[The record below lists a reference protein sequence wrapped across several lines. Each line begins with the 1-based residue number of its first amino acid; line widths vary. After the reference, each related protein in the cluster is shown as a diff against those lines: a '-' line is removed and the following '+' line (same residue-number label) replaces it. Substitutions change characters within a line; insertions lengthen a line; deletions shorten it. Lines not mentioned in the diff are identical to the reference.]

1 MTIATLNPNSETQP
15 VDNQIQIEEILANVA
30 VLKAV
35 FLSAKGPKVAQLQQK
50 VSQIEAFIQA
60 LAKDS
65 PNDNDDNVQGAF
77 QIQREQLAAIDRQM
91 QQAKGQTALLEV
103 TVTGLRDILNA
114 DRILIYRFE
123 EDNRSRAITEA
134 TQAGWTSLLNQSLP
148 INLFVTTD
156 GGDRQNLLKNL
167 TEVLELT
174 GRQQQFWQRFQVQA
188 SLCLPLIVKQ
198 QLWGFLVIHHCLA
211 PRQWQEAERS
221 LLQQVGM
228 MLTINL
234 QWAEIVAPP
243 VQQLSSPPQKAESC
257 DRSELLVPFQQVSQ
271 VVQEGAR
278 IAELANE
285 HLMCIQDTVAVTN
298 KQLQYLGEFCQQAS
312 SFVRLV
318 EGLST
323 KIQVLSLN
331 TAIEATKTS
340 EQEQGLLAA
349 AEQVEILARQ
359 ARESTL
365 NIEEWFQELQVAA
378 ADVSSAVEPCD
389 RQISAGL
396 ESIAQIQE
404 QFRVI
409 AQIAACTLKPIDL
422 LQK

>member
-1 MTIATLNPNSETQP
+1 MTIATLDPNSETQP
-15 VDNQIQIEEILANVA
+15 VENEIQIEEILANVA
-30 VLKAV
+30 LIKAV
-35 FLSAKGPKVAQLQQK
+35 FQSAKGPKVAQLQQK

-65 PNDNDDNVQGAF
+65 PSDNDQNVRGAF
-77 QIQREQLAAIDRQM
+77 QLQREQLAAIDRQM
-91 QQAKGQTALLEV
+91 QQTKGQAELLEV
-103 TVTGLRDILNA
+103 TVTALRDVLNA
-114 DRILIYRFE
+114 DRVLIYRFE
-123 EDNRSRAITEA
+123 EDNRSRAIAEA
-134 TQAGWTSLLNQSLP
+134 IQAGWTSLLNQSLP
-148 INLFVTTD
+148 INLFVATGVGD
-156 GGDRQNLLKNL
+156 GQNSQGNL

-174 GRQQQFWQRFQVQA
+174 PRQQQFWQRFQVQA

-198 QLWGFLVIHHCLA
+198 QPWGFLVIHHCLQ

-234 QWAEIVAPP
+234 RWAEIVAPP
-243 VQQLSSPPQKAESC
+243 AQQLESL
-257 DRSELLVPFQQVSQ
+257 DRSQFLVPLQQVSQ
-271 VVQEGAR
+271 TVQECAR

-285 HLMCIQDTVAVTN
+285 HLMSIQDTVAITN

-312 SFVRLV
+312 GFVHLV

-331 TAIEATKTS
+331 TAIEATKAND
-340 EQEQGLLAA
+340 QEQGLLAA

-359 ARESTL
+359 ARDSTL

-378 ADVSSAVEPCD
+378 ADVTSAIEPCD

-396 ESIAQIQE
+396 ESIARIHE
-404 QFRVI
+404 QFKAI
-409 AQIAACTLKPIDL
+409 ADIAACTLKSMSKP
-422 LQK
+422 

>member
-15 VDNQIQIEEILANVA
+15 VENEIQIEEILANVA
-30 VLKAV
+30 VIKAV
-35 FLSAKGPKVAQLQQK
+35 FQSAKGPKVAQLQQK

-65 PNDNDDNVQGAF
+65 PSDNDDNVKGAF
-77 QIQREQLAAIDRQM
+77 QLQREQLAAIDRQM
-91 QQAKGQTALLEV
+91 QQAKGQTALLQV
-103 TVTGLRDILNA
+103 TVTALRDVLNA
-114 DRILIYRFE
+114 DRVLIYRFE
-123 EDNRSRAITEA
+123 EDNRTRAIAEA
-134 TQAGWTSLLNQSLP
+134 IEAGWTSLLNQSLP
-148 INLFVTTD
+148 INVFVTKPDVGD
-156 GGDRQNLLKNL
+156 GQHLLNNL
-167 TEVLELT
+167 TEVLEVT

-198 QLWGFLVIHHCLA
+198 QPWGFLVIHHCLQ

-234 QWAEIVAPP
+234 HSAEIVAPP
-243 VQQLSSPPQKAESC
+243 AQQLSSPPQKAESG
-257 DRSELLVPFQQVSQ
+257 DRSELLVLFQQVSQ
-271 VVQEGAR
+271 AVQAGAR
-278 IAELANE
+278 IAEQERE
-285 HLMCIQDTVAVTN
+285 HLMSIQDTVAITN

-312 SFVRLV
+312 GFVRLV
-318 EGLST
+318 ESLSS
-323 KIQVLSLN
+323 KIQILSLN
-331 TAIEATKTS
+331 TAIEATKAS
-340 EQEQGLLAA
+340 DREQGLLAT

-359 ARESTL
+359 ARDSTL

-378 ADVSSAVEPCD
+378 ADVASAIEPCD

-404 QFRVI
+404 QFRAI
-409 AQIAACTLKPIDL
+409 ADIAACTLKSMSKP
-422 LQK
+422 

>member
-1 MTIATLNPNSETQP
+1 MTIATLDPNSETQP
-15 VDNQIQIEEILANVA
+15 VENEIQIEEILANVA
-30 VLKAV
+30 LIKAV
-35 FLSAKGPKVAQLQQK
+35 FQSAKGPKVAQLQQK

-65 PNDNDDNVQGAF
+65 PSDNDENVRGAF
-77 QIQREQLAAIDRQM
+77 QLQREQLAAIDRQM

-103 TVTGLRDILNA
+103 TVTALRDVLNA
-114 DRILIYRFE
+114 DRVLIYRFE
-123 EDNRSRAITEA
+123 EDNRSRAIAEA
-134 TQAGWTSLLNQSLP
+134 IQAGWTSLLNQSLP
-148 INLFVTTD
+148 INLFVTKKPDVGD
-156 GGDRQNLLKNL
+156 GQNSQGNL

-174 GRQQQFWQRFQVQA
+174 PRQQQFWQRFQVQA

-198 QLWGFLVIHHCLA
+198 QLWGLLVIHHCLQ

-234 QWAEIVAPP
+234 RWAEIVAPP
-243 VQQLSSPPQKAESC
+243 AQQLSSPPQKAESG

-271 VVQEGAR
+271 AVQAGAR
-278 IAELANE
+278 IAELAGE
-285 HLMCIQDTVAVTN
+285 HLMSIQDTVAITN

-312 SFVRLV
+312 GFVRLV

-331 TAIEATKTS
+331 TAIEATKAND
-340 EQEQGLLAA
+340 QERGLLAA

-359 ARESTL
+359 ARDSTL
-365 NIEEWFQELQVAA
+365 NIEEWFHELQVAA
-378 ADVSSAVEPCD
+378 ADVASAIEPCD
-389 RQISAGL
+389 GQISAGL

-404 QFRVI
+404 QFRAI
-409 AQIAACTLKPIDL
+409 ADIAACSLQTISKP
-422 LQK
+422 

>member
-1 MTIATLNPNSETQP
+1 VTIATLDPNFETQP
-15 VDNQIQIEEILANVA
+15 DNQIQIEEILANVA

-35 FLSAKGPKVAQLQQK
+35 FQSAKGPKVAQLQHK

-65 PNDNDDNVQGAF
+65 PSDNDDNVQRAF
-77 QIQREQLAAIDRQM
+77 QFQREQLAAIARQM
-91 QQAKGQTALLEV
+91 QQAKSQTALLEA
-103 TVTGLRDILNA
+103 TVTALQDVLSA

-123 EDNRSRAITEA
+123 EDNRSRAIAEA
-134 TQAGWTSLLNQSLP
+134 IQPGWTSLLNQSLP
-148 INLFVTTD
+148 INLLVTQPD
-156 GGDRQNLLKNL
+156 VSDP

-174 GRQQQFWQRFQVQA
+174 PRQQQFWQRFQVQA

-198 QLWGFLVIHHCLA
+198 QPWGLLVIQHCLT

-234 QWAEIVAPP
+234 HSAEIVAPP
-243 VQQLSSPPQKAESC
+243 AQQLSPPPEKAESC
-257 DRSELLVPFQQVSQ
+257 DRSQLLVPLQQVSQ
-271 VVQEGAR
+271 AVQEGVR
-278 IAELANE
+278 IAEQE
-285 HLMCIQDTVAVTN
+285 HEYLMSIQDTVAFTN

-312 SFVRLV
+312 GFVGLV
-318 EGLST
+318 EGLSS
-323 KIQVLSLN
+323 KIQILSLN
-331 TAIEATKTS
+331 TAIEATKAN
-340 EQEQGLLAA
+340 EQELSLLAA

-365 NIEEWFQELQVAA
+365 NIEEWFQELQVATR
-378 ADVSSAVEPCD
+378 DVTSAIEPCD

-404 QFRVI
+404 QFKAI
-409 AQIAACTLKPIDL
+409 AQIAASTLKSIDL

>member
-1 MTIATLNPNSETQP
+1 
-15 VDNQIQIEEILANVA
+15 
-30 VLKAV
+30 
-35 FLSAKGPKVAQLQQK
+35 LQQK

-65 PNDNDDNVQGAF
+65 PSDNVQEAF
-77 QIQREQLAAIDRQM
+77 QIQREQLAIIDRQM
-91 QQAKGQTALLEV
+91 QQAKSQTALLEV
-103 TVTGLRDILNA
+103 TVTALRDVLNA
-114 DRILIYRFE
+114 DRVLIYRFE
-123 EDNRSRAITEA
+123 EDNRSRAIAEA

-148 INLFVTTD
+148 INLFITTD
-156 GGDRQNLLKNL
+156 VGDGQNLQGNL
-167 TEVLELT
+167 LELT
-174 GRQQQFWQRFQVQA
+174 PRQQQFWQRFQVQA

-211 PRQWQEAERS
+211 PRQWQETERS

-243 VQQLSSPPQKAESC
+243 VQQLSSPPHKAESG
-257 DRSELLVPFQQVSQ
+257 DRSQLLVPLQQVSQ
-271 VVQEGAR
+271 VVQEGTR

-318 EGLST
+318 EGLSS

-331 TAIEATKTS
+331 TAIEATKAS

-404 QFRVI
+404 QFRAI
-409 AQIAACTLKPIDL
+409 AEIAACAVKPMS
-422 LQK
+422 KP

>member
-1 MTIATLNPNSETQP
+1 MTIATLDPNSETQP
-15 VDNQIQIEEILANVA
+15 VENKIQIEEILANVA
-30 VLKAV
+30 LIKAV
-35 FLSAKGPKVAQLQQK
+35 FQSAKGPKVAQLQQK

-65 PNDNDDNVQGAF
+65 PSDNDENVRGAF
-77 QIQREQLAAIDRQM
+77 QLQREQLAAIDRQM
-91 QQAKGQTALLEV
+91 QQTKSQTALLEV
-103 TVTGLRDILNA
+103 TVTALRDVLNA
-114 DRILIYRFE
+114 DRVLIYRFE
-123 EDNRSRAITEA
+123 EDNRSRAIAEA
-134 TQAGWTSLLNQSLP
+134 IQAGWTSLLNQSLP
-148 INLFVTTD
+148 INLFVNKPDVSD
-156 GGDRQNLLKNL
+156 GQNLLNNL

-174 GRQQQFWQRFQVQA
+174 PRQQQFWQRFQVQA

-198 QLWGFLVIHHCLA
+198 QPWGFLVIHHCLQ

-234 QWAEIVAPP
+234 RWAEIVAPP
-243 VQQLSSPPQKAESC
+243 AQQQKAESC

-271 VVQEGAR
+271 TVQAGAR
-278 IAELANE
+278 IAELAGE
-285 HLMCIQDTVAVTN
+285 HLMSIQDTVAITN

-312 SFVRLV
+312 GFVHLV

-331 TAIEATKTS
+331 TAIEATKAS
-340 EQEQGLLAA
+340 DREQGLLAA

-359 ARESTL
+359 ARDSTL

-378 ADVSSAVEPCD
+378 ADVASAIEPCD

-404 QFRVI
+404 QFKAI
-409 AQIAACTLKPIDL
+409 ADIAACSLQTISKP
-422 LQK
+422 

>member
-1 MTIATLNPNSETQP
+1 MTSATLDPNSETQP
-15 VDNQIQIEEILANVA
+15 VENEIQIEEILANVA
-30 VLKAV
+30 LIKAV
-35 FLSAKGPKVAQLQQK
+35 FQSAKGPKVAQLQQK

-65 PNDNDDNVQGAF
+65 PSDNDQNVRGAF
-77 QIQREQLAAIDRQM
+77 QLQREQLAAIDRQM
-91 QQAKGQTALLEV
+91 QQAKGQAELLEV
-103 TVTGLRDILNA
+103 TVTALRDVLNA
-114 DRILIYRFE
+114 DRVLIYRFE
-123 EDNRSRAITEA
+123 EDNRSRAIAEA
-134 TQAGWTSLLNQSLP
+134 IQAGWTSLLNQSLP
-148 INLFVTTD
+148 INLFVNKPDVGD
-156 GGDRQNLLKNL
+156 GQNSQGNL

-174 GRQQQFWQRFQVQA
+174 PRQQQFWQRFQVQA

-198 QLWGFLVIHHCLA
+198 QPWGFLVIHHCLQ
-211 PRQWQEAERS
+211 PRQWQEAERN

-234 QWAEIVAPP
+234 RWAEIVAPP
-243 VQQLSSPPQKAESC
+243 VQQLESL

-271 VVQEGAR
+271 AVQAGAR
-278 IAELANE
+278 IAELAGE
-285 HLMCIQDTVAVTN
+285 HLMSIQDTVAITN
-298 KQLQYLGEFCQQAS
+298 KQLEYLDEFCQQAS
-312 SFVRLV
+312 GVHLV

-331 TAIEATKTS
+331 TAIEATKAS
-340 EQEQGLLAA
+340 DREQGLLAA

-359 ARESTL
+359 ARDSTL

-378 ADVSSAVEPCD
+378 ADVASAIEPCD

-404 QFRVI
+404 QFKAI
-409 AQIAACTLKPIDL
+409 ADIAACTLKSMSKP
-422 LQK
+422 

>member
-1 MTIATLNPNSETQP
+1 MTIATLDPNSETQP
-15 VDNQIQIEEILANVA
+15 VENEIQIEEILANVA
-30 VLKAV
+30 LIKAV
-35 FLSAKGPKVAQLQQK
+35 FQSAKGPKVAQLQQK

-65 PNDNDDNVQGAF
+65 PSDNDENVRGAF
-77 QIQREQLAAIDRQM
+77 QLQREQLAAIDRQM

-103 TVTGLRDILNA
+103 TVTALRDVLNA
-114 DRILIYRFE
+114 DRVLIYRFE
-123 EDNRSRAITEA
+123 EDNRSRVIAEAI
-134 TQAGWTSLLNQSLP
+134 QADWTSLLNQSLP
-148 INLFVTTD
+148 INLFVNKPDVGD
-156 GGDRQNLLKNL
+156 GQNSQGNL

-174 GRQQQFWQRFQVQA
+174 PRQQQFWQRFQVQA

-198 QLWGFLVIHHCLA
+198 QPWGLLVIHHCLQ

-234 QWAEIVAPP
+234 RWAEIVAPP
-243 VQQLSSPPQKAESC
+243 AQQLSSPPQKAESG

-271 VVQEGAR
+271 AVQAGAR
-278 IAELANE
+278 IAELAGE
-285 HLMCIQDTVAVTN
+285 HLMSIQDTVAITN

-312 SFVRLV
+312 GFVRLV

-331 TAIEATKTS
+331 TAIEATKAS
-340 EQEQGLLAA
+340 DQERGLLAA

-359 ARESTL
+359 ARDSTL
-365 NIEEWFQELQVAA
+365 NIEEWFHELQVAA
-378 ADVSSAVEPCD
+378 ADVASAIEPCD
-389 RQISAGL
+389 GQISAGL

-404 QFRVI
+404 QFRAI
-409 AQIAACTLKPIDL
+409 ADIAACSLQTISKP
-422 LQK
+422 

>member
-1 MTIATLNPNSETQP
+1 MTIATLDQTQP

-35 FLSAKGPKVAQLQQK
+35 FQSAKGPKVAQLQQK

-60 LAKDS
+60 LAQDS
-65 PNDNDDNVQGAF
+65 PSDNDDNVRGAF
-77 QIQREQLAAIDRQM
+77 QLQREQLAAIARQM
-91 QQAKGQTALLEV
+91 QQAKGETALLEA
-103 TVTGLRDILNA
+103 TVTALRDILNT
-114 DRILIYRFE
+114 DRVLIFRFE
-123 EDNRSRAITEA
+123 EDNRSRAIAEA
-134 TQAGWTSLLNQSLP
+134 IQTGWTSLLNQSLP
-148 INLFVTTD
+148 INLFVTQPD
-156 GGDRQNLLKNL
+156 VSNP

-174 GRQQQFWQRFQVQA
+174 PRQQQFWQRFQVQA

-198 QLWGFLVIHHCLA
+198 QPWGLLLIQHCLA

-234 QWAEIVAPP
+234 YSAEIVAPP
-243 VQQLSSPPQKAESC
+243 IQQLSLPPQKAESC
-257 DRSELLVPFQQVSQ
+257 DRSQLSVPLQQVSQ
-271 VVQEGAR
+271 AVQEGVR
-278 IAELANE
+278 IAEQE
-285 HLMCIQDTVAVTN
+285 REYLMSIQDTVAFTN

-312 SFVRLV
+312 SFVGLV
-318 EGLST
+318 EGLSS

-331 TAIEATKTS
+331 TAIEATKAN

-359 ARESTL
+359 ARESTV

-378 ADVSSAVEPCD
+378 ADVVSAIEPCD
-389 RQISAGL
+389 PQISAGL
-396 ESIAQIQE
+396 ESIAQIHE
-404 QFRVI
+404 QFRAI
-409 AQIAACTLKPIDL
+409 ADIAACTLKSI
-422 LQK
+422 

>member
-1 MTIATLNPNSETQP
+1 MTIATLDPNSETQP

-65 PNDNDDNVQGAF
+65 PSDNDDNVQRTF

-103 TVTGLRDILNA
+103 TVSALRDVLNA
-114 DRILIYRFE
+114 DRVLIYRFE
-123 EDNRSRAITEA
+123 EDNRSRAMAEA

-156 GGDRQNLLKNL
+156 VGNGQHLLKNL

-174 GRQQQFWQRFQVQA
+174 PRQQQFWQRFQVQA

-198 QLWGFLVIHHCLA
+198 QPWGFLVIHHCLA

-243 VQQLSSPPQKAESC
+243 VQQLSSPPQKAESF

-278 IAELANE
+278 IAELASE

-378 ADVSSAVEPCD
+378 ADVGSAVEPCD
-389 RQISAGL
+389 HQISAGL

-404 QFRVI
+404 QFRAI
-409 AQIAACTLKPIDL
+409 AQIAACTVKPMS
-422 LQK
+422 KP

>member
-1 MTIATLNPNSETQP
+1 MTIATLDPNSETQP
-15 VDNQIQIEEILANVA
+15 VENEIQIEEILANVA
-30 VLKAV
+30 VIKAV
-35 FLSAKGPKVAQLQQK
+35 FQSAKGPKVAQLQQK

-65 PNDNDDNVQGAF
+65 PSDNDENVRGAF
-77 QIQREQLAAIDRQM
+77 QLQREQLAAIDRQM

-103 TVTGLRDILNA
+103 TVTALRDVLNA
-114 DRILIYRFE
+114 DRVLIYRFE
-123 EDNRSRAITEA
+123 EDNRSRAIAETI
-134 TQAGWTSLLNQSLP
+134 QAGWTSLLNQSLP
-148 INLFVTTD
+148 INLFVNKPDVGD
-156 GGDRQNLLKNL
+156 G

-174 GRQQQFWQRFQVQA
+174 PRQQQFWQRFQVQA

-198 QLWGFLVIHHCLA
+198 QPWGFLVIHHCLQ

-234 QWAEIVAPP
+234 RWAEIVAPP
-243 VQQLSSPPQKAESC
+243 AQQQKAESC

-271 VVQEGAR
+271 SVQAGAR
-278 IAELANE
+278 IAELAGE
-285 HLMCIQDTVAVTN
+285 HLMSIQDTVAITN
-298 KQLQYLGEFCQQAS
+298 KQLEYLGEFCQQAS
-312 SFVRLV
+312 GFIRLV
-318 EGLST
+318 EGLSS
-323 KIQVLSLN
+323 KIQILSLN
-331 TAIEATKTS
+331 TAIEATKAS
-340 EQEQGLLAA
+340 DQERGLLAA

-359 ARESTL
+359 ARDSTL

-378 ADVSSAVEPCD
+378 GDVASAIEPCD

-404 QFRVI
+404 QFRAI
-409 AQIAACTLKPIDL
+409 ADIAACSLQTISKP
-422 LQK
+422 

>member
-1 MTIATLNPNSETQP
+1 MTIATLDPNSETQP
-15 VDNQIQIEEILANVA
+15 VENEIQIEEILANVA
-30 VLKAV
+30 LIKAV
-35 FLSAKGPKVAQLQQK
+35 FQSAKGPKVAQLQQK

-65 PNDNDDNVQGAF
+65 PSDNDENVRGAF
-77 QIQREQLAAIDRQM
+77 QLQREQLAAIDRQM
-91 QQAKGQTALLEV
+91 QQAKGQAELLEV
-103 TVTGLRDILNA
+103 TVTALRDVLNA
-114 DRILIYRFE
+114 DRVLIYRFE
-123 EDNRSRAITEA
+123 EDNRSRAIAEA
-134 TQAGWTSLLNQSLP
+134 IQAGWTSLLNQSLP
-148 INLFVTTD
+148 INLFVNKPDVGD
-156 GGDRQNLLKNL
+156 GQHSQGNL

-174 GRQQQFWQRFQVQA
+174 PRQQQFWQRFQVQT

-198 QLWGFLVIHHCLA
+198 QPWGFLVIHHCLQ

-234 QWAEIVAPP
+234 RWAEIVAPP
-243 VQQLSSPPQKAESC
+243 VQQQKAESC

-271 VVQEGAR
+271 AVQEGAR

-285 HLMCIQDTVAVTN
+285 HLMSIQDTVAITN

-312 SFVRLV
+312 GFVGLV

-331 TAIEATKTS
+331 TAIEATKAND
-340 EQEQGLLAA
+340 QERGLLAA

-359 ARESTL
+359 ARDSTL

-378 ADVSSAVEPCD
+378 ADVTSAIEPCD

-396 ESIAQIQE
+396 ESIAQIHE
-404 QFRVI
+404 QFRAI
-409 AQIAACTLKPIDL
+409 GDIAACTLKSIDL

>member
-1 MTIATLNPNSETQP
+1 MTIATLDPNSETQP
-15 VDNQIQIEEILANVA
+15 VENEIQIEEILANVA
-30 VLKAV
+30 LIKAV
-35 FLSAKGPKVAQLQQK
+35 FQSAKGPKVAQLQQK

-65 PNDNDDNVQGAF
+65 PSDNDENVRGAF
-77 QIQREQLAAIDRQM
+77 QLQREQLAAIDRQM
-91 QQAKGQTALLEV
+91 QQTKNQTALLEV
-103 TVTGLRDILNA
+103 TVTALRDVLNA
-114 DRILIYRFE
+114 DRVLIYRFE
-123 EDNRSRAITEA
+123 EDNRSRAIAEV

-148 INLFVTTD
+148 INLFVNKPDVSD
-156 GGDRQNLLKNL
+156 GQNLLNNL

-174 GRQQQFWQRFQVQA
+174 PRQQQFWQRFQVQA

-198 QLWGFLVIHHCLA
+198 QPWGFLVIHRCLE

-228 MLTINL
+228 ILTINL
-234 QWAEIVAPP
+234 RWAEIVAPP
-243 VQQLSSPPQKAESC
+243 AQQVSSPPQKA
-257 DRSELLVPFQQVSQ
+257 DRLELLVPFQQVSQ
-271 VVQEGAR
+271 AVQAGAR
-278 IAELANE
+278 IAELAGE
-285 HLMCIQDTVAVTN
+285 HLMCIQDTVAITN

-312 SFVRLV
+312 GFIDLV

-331 TAIEATKTS
+331 TAIEVTKAS
-340 EQEQGLLAA
+340 QQERGLLAA

-359 ARESTL
+359 ARDSTL

-378 ADVSSAVEPCD
+378 ADVASAIEPCD

-404 QFRVI
+404 QFKAI
-409 AQIAACTLKPIDL
+409 ADIAACSLQTISKP
-422 LQK
+422 

>member
-1 MTIATLNPNSETQP
+1 MTIATLDPNFETQP
-15 VDNQIQIEEILANVA
+15 DNQIQIEDILANVA

-35 FLSAKGPKVAQLQQK
+35 FQSAKGPKVAQLQHK

-65 PNDNDDNVQGAF
+65 PSDNDDNVQRAF
-77 QIQREQLAAIDRQM
+77 EIQREQLAAIERQM
-91 QQAKGQTALLEV
+91 QQAKNQTALLEV
-103 TVTGLRDILNA
+103 TATALRDILNA
-114 DRILIYRFE
+114 DRVLIYRFE
-123 EDNRSRAITEA
+123 EENRSRAIAEA
-134 TQAGWTSLLNQSLP
+134 IQPGWTSLLNQSLP

-156 GGDRQNLLKNL
+156 VSDR
-167 TEVLELT
+167 TEILELT

-198 QLWGFLVIHHCLA
+198 QPWGLLVIHHCLA
-211 PRQWQEAERS
+211 LRKWQEAERS

-234 QWAEIVAPP
+234 HSAEIVTPP
-243 VQQLSSPPQKAESC
+243 AQQLESL
-257 DRSELLVPFQQVSQ
+257 DLSQLLVPLQQVSQ
-271 VVQEGAR
+271 AVEAGAR
-278 IAELANE
+278 IAEQE
-285 HLMCIQDTVAVTN
+285 REYLMSIQDTVAFTN

-312 SFVRLV
+312 GFVGLV
-318 EGLST
+318 EGLSS
-323 KIQVLSLN
+323 KIQILSLN
-331 TAIEATKTS
+331 TAIEATKA
-340 EQEQGLLAA
+340 EQELSLLAA

-365 NIEEWFQELQVAA
+365 NIEEWFQELQVATGDVA
-378 ADVSSAVEPCD
+378 AAIEPCD

-404 QFRVI
+404 QFRAI
-409 AQIAACTLKPIDL
+409 AQIAACTLKSMSKP
-422 LQK
+422 

>member
-1 MTIATLNPNSETQP
+1 MTIATLDPNSETQP
-15 VDNQIQIEEILANVA
+15 VENEIQIEEILANVA
-30 VLKAV
+30 LIKAV
-35 FLSAKGPKVAQLQQK
+35 FQSAKGPKVAQLQQK

-60 LAKDS
+60 LAQDS
-65 PNDNDDNVQGAF
+65 PSDNDENVQRAF
-77 QIQREQLAAIDRQM
+77 QIQREQLAAIERLM
-91 QQAKGQTALLEV
+91 QQTKGQTALLEV
-103 TVTGLRDILNA
+103 TVTALRDVLNA
-114 DRILIYRFE
+114 DRVLIYRFE
-123 EDNRSRAITEA
+123 EDNRSRAIAEA
-134 TQAGWTSLLNQSLP
+134 TQAGLTSLLNQSLP
-148 INLFVTTD
+148 INLFVTKPDVGD
-156 GGDRQNLLKNL
+156 GQHLQDNL
-167 TEVLELT
+167 TQVLELT
-174 GRQQQFWQRFQVQA
+174 PRQQQFWQRFQVQA

-243 VQQLSSPPQKAESC
+243 VQQLESF
-257 DRSELLVPFQQVSQ
+257 DRSQLLVPLQQVSQ
-271 VVQEGAR
+271 AVQEGAR

-312 SFVRLV
+312 GFVRLV

-331 TAIEATKTS
+331 TAIEATKAS

-378 ADVSSAVEPCD
+378 ADVASTIEPCD

-396 ESIAQIQE
+396 ESIVQIQE
-404 QFRVI
+404 QFRAI
-409 AQIAACTLKPIDL
+409 ADIAACTLKPMS
-422 LQK
+422 KP

>member
-1 MTIATLNPNSETQP
+1 MTIATLDPNSETQP
-15 VDNQIQIEEILANVA
+15 VENEIQIEEILANVA
-30 VLKAV
+30 LIKAV
-35 FLSAKGPKVAQLQQK
+35 FQSAKGPKVAQLQQK

-65 PNDNDDNVQGAF
+65 PSDNDENVRGAF
-77 QIQREQLAAIDRQM
+77 QLQREQLAAIDRQM

-103 TVTGLRDILNA
+103 TVTALRDVLNA
-114 DRILIYRFE
+114 DRVLIYRFE
-123 EDNRSRAITEA
+123 EDNRSRAIAEA
-134 TQAGWTSLLNQSLP
+134 IQADWTSLLNQSLP
-148 INLFVTTD
+148 INLFVNKPDVGD
-156 GGDRQNLLKNL
+156 GQNSQGNL

-174 GRQQQFWQRFQVQA
+174 PRQQQFWQRFQVQA

-198 QLWGFLVIHHCLA
+198 QPWGLLVIHHCLQ

-234 QWAEIVAPP
+234 RWAEIVAPP
-243 VQQLSSPPQKAESC
+243 AQQLSSPPQKAESG

-271 VVQEGAR
+271 AVQAGAR
-278 IAELANE
+278 IAELAGE
-285 HLMCIQDTVAVTN
+285 HLMSIQDTVAITN

-312 SFVRLV
+312 GFIHLV

-331 TAIEATKTS
+331 TAIEATKAS
-340 EQEQGLLAA
+340 DQERGLLAA

-359 ARESTL
+359 ARDSTL
-365 NIEEWFQELQVAA
+365 NIEEWFHELQVAA
-378 ADVSSAVEPCD
+378 ADVASAIEPCD
-389 RQISAGL
+389 GQISAGL

-404 QFRVI
+404 QFRAI
-409 AQIAACTLKPIDL
+409 ADIAACSLQTISKP
-422 LQK
+422 

>member
-1 MTIATLNPNSETQP
+1 MTIATLDPNFETQP
-15 VDNQIQIEEILANVA
+15 DNQIQIEEILANVA

-35 FLSAKGPKVAQLQQK
+35 FQSAKGPKVAQLQHK

-60 LAKDS
+60 LTKDS
-65 PNDNDDNVQGAF
+65 PSDNDDNVQRAF
-77 QIQREQLAAIDRQM
+77 HLQREQLAAIARQM
-91 QQAKGQTALLEV
+91 QQAKGQTALLEA
-103 TVTGLRDILNA
+103 TVTALQDVLNA
-114 DRILIYRFE
+114 DRVLIYRFE
-123 EDNRSRAITEA
+123 ADNRTRAIAEA
-134 TQAGWTSLLNQSLP
+134 IQPGWTSLLNQSLP
-148 INLFVTTD
+148 INLFVTKPD
-156 GGDRQNLLKNL
+156 ISDP

-174 GRQQQFWQRFQVQA
+174 PRQQQFWQRFQVQA

-198 QLWGFLVIHHCLA
+198 QPWGLLVIQHCLA

-234 QWAEIVAPP
+234 HSAEIVAPP
-243 VQQLSSPPQKAESC
+243 IQQLSPPPEKVESC
-257 DRSELLVPFQQVSQ
+257 DRSQLLLPLQQVSQ
-271 VVQEGAR
+271 AVQEGVR
-278 IAELANE
+278 IVEQE
-285 HLMCIQDTVAVTN
+285 REYLMSIQDTVAFTN

-312 SFVRLV
+312 GFVGLV
-318 EGLST
+318 EGLSS
-323 KIQVLSLN
+323 KIQILSLN
-331 TAIEATKTS
+331 TAIEATKAS

-365 NIEEWFQELQVAA
+365 NIEEWFQELQVVA
-378 ADVSSAVEPCD
+378 ADVTSAIEPCD

-404 QFRVI
+404 QLRAI
-409 AQIAACTLKPIDL
+409 AEIAACTLKSMSKP
-422 LQK
+422 

>member
-1 MTIATLNPNSETQP
+1 MTIATLDPNSETQP
-15 VDNQIQIEEILANVA
+15 VENEIQIEEILANVA
-30 VLKAV
+30 LIKAV
-35 FLSAKGPKVAQLQQK
+35 FQSAKGPKVAQLQQK

-65 PNDNDDNVQGAF
+65 PSDNDQNVRGAF
-77 QIQREQLAAIDRQM
+77 QLQREQLAAIDRQM
-91 QQAKGQTALLEV
+91 QQTKGQTALLEV
-103 TVTGLRDILNA
+103 TVTALRDVLNA
-114 DRILIYRFE
+114 DRVLIYRFE
-123 EDNRSRAITEA
+123 EDNRSRAIAEA
-134 TQAGWTSLLNQSLP
+134 IQAGWTSLLNQSLP
-148 INLFVTTD
+148 INLFVATGVGD
-156 GGDRQNLLKNL
+156 GQNSQGNL

-174 GRQQQFWQRFQVQA
+174 PRQQQFWQRFQVQA

-198 QLWGFLVIHHCLA
+198 QPWGFLVIHHCLQ

-234 QWAEIVAPP
+234 RWAEIVAPP
-243 VQQLSSPPQKAESC
+243 AQHLSQPPQKAESG

-271 VVQEGAR
+271 AVQAGAR
-278 IAELANE
+278 IAELAGE
-285 HLMCIQDTVAVTN
+285 HLMSIQDTVAITN

-312 SFVRLV
+312 GFVHLV

-331 TAIEATKTS
+331 TAIEATKAS
-340 EQEQGLLAA
+340 DRERGLLAA

-359 ARESTL
+359 ARDSTL

-378 ADVSSAVEPCD
+378 ADVASAIEPCD

-404 QFRVI
+404 QFRAI
-409 AQIAACTLKPIDL
+409 ADIAACSLQTISKP
-422 LQK
+422 

>member
-1 MTIATLNPNSETQP
+1 MTIATLDPNSETQP
-15 VDNQIQIEEILANVA
+15 VENEIQIEEILANVA
-30 VLKAV
+30 VIKAV
-35 FLSAKGPKVAQLQQK
+35 FQSAKGPKVAQLQQK

-65 PNDNDDNVQGAF
+65 PSDNDENVRGAF
-77 QIQREQLAAIDRQM
+77 QFQREQVAAIDRQM
-91 QQAKGQTALLEV
+91 QQAKGQAALLEV
-103 TVTGLRDILNA
+103 TVTALRDVLNA
-114 DRILIYRFE
+114 DRVLIYRFE
-123 EDNRSRAITEA
+123 EDNRSRAIAEA
-134 TQAGWTSLLNQSLP
+134 IQPGWTSLLNQSLP
-148 INLFVTTD
+148 INVFVTKPD
-156 GGDRQNLLKNL
+156 VGEGQNLQGNL

-174 GRQQQFWQRFQVQA
+174 PRQQQFWQRFQVQA

-198 QLWGFLVIHHCLA
+198 QPWGLLVIHHCLQL
-211 PRQWQEAERS
+211 RQWQEAERS

-234 QWAEIVAPP
+234 RWAEIVAPP
-243 VQQLSSPPQKAESC
+243 AQQLESL
-257 DRSELLVPFQQVSQ
+257 DRSDLLVPFQQVSQ
-271 VVQEGAR
+271 SVQTGAR
-278 IAELANE
+278 IAELAGE
-285 HLMCIQDTVAVTN
+285 HLMSIQDTVAITN

-312 SFVRLV
+312 DFIRLV

-331 TAIEATKTS
+331 TAIEATKAND
-340 EQEQGLLAA
+340 QERGLLAA

-359 ARESTL
+359 ARDSTL

-378 ADVSSAVEPCD
+378 ADVASAIEPCD

-396 ESIAQIQE
+396 ESIAQIHE
-404 QFRVI
+404 QFKAI
-409 AQIAACTLKPIDL
+409 ADIAACTLKSIDL

>member
-1 MTIATLNPNSETQP
+1 MTIATLDPNSETQL
-15 VDNQIQIEEILANVA
+15 VENEIQIEEILANVA
-30 VLKAV
+30 LIKAV
-35 FLSAKGPKVAQLQQK
+35 FQSAKGPKVAQLQQK

-65 PNDNDDNVQGAF
+65 PSDNDQNVRGAF
-77 QIQREQLAAIDRQM
+77 QLQREQLAAIDRQM
-91 QQAKGQTALLEV
+91 QQTKGQTALLEV
-103 TVTGLRDILNA
+103 TVTALRDALNA
-114 DRILIYRFE
+114 DRVLIYRFE
-123 EDNRSRAITEA
+123 EDNRSRAIAEA
-134 TQAGWTSLLNQSLP
+134 IQAGWTSLLNQSLP
-148 INLFVTTD
+148 INLFVNKPDVGD
-156 GGDRQNLLKNL
+156 GQNSQGNL

-174 GRQQQFWQRFQVQA
+174 PRQQQFWQRFQVQT

-198 QLWGFLVIHHCLA
+198 QPWGFLVIHHCLQ

-234 QWAEIVAPP
+234 RWAEIVAPP
-243 VQQLSSPPQKAESC
+243 AQHLSSPPQKAESG

-271 VVQEGAR
+271 AVQAGAR
-278 IAELANE
+278 IAELAGE
-285 HLMCIQDTVAVTN
+285 HLMSIQDTVAITN

-312 SFVRLV
+312 GFVHLV

-331 TAIEATKTS
+331 TAIEATKAS
-340 EQEQGLLAA
+340 DRERGLLAA

-359 ARESTL
+359 ARDSTL

-378 ADVSSAVEPCD
+378 ADVASAIEPCD

-404 QFRVI
+404 QFRAI
-409 AQIAACTLKPIDL
+409 ADIAAYSLQTISKP
-422 LQK
+422 

>member
-1 MTIATLNPNSETQP
+1 MTIATLNPNFETQP
-15 VDNQIQIEEILANVA
+15 DNQIQIEEILANVA

-65 PNDNDDNVQGAF
+65 PSDNDDNVQRAF
-77 QIQREQLAAIDRQM
+77 HLQREQLAAIERQM
-91 QQAKGQTALLEV
+91 QQAKGQTALLEA
-103 TVTGLRDILNA
+103 TVTALRGVLNA
-114 DRILIYRFE
+114 DRVLIYRFE
-123 EDNRSRAITEA
+123 EDNRSRAIAEA
-134 TQAGWTSLLNQSLP
+134 IQAGWTSLLNQSLP
-148 INLFVTTD
+148 INLFVTKPDVGD
-156 GGDRQNLLKNL
+156 GQHLLNNL

-174 GRQQQFWQRFQVQA
+174 LRQQQFWQRFQVQA

-198 QLWGFLVIHHCLA
+198 QPWGLLVIHHCLS
-211 PRQWQEAERS
+211 PRKWQEAERS

-228 MLTINL
+228 ILTINL
-234 QWAEIVAPP
+234 HSAEIVAPP
-243 VQQLSSPPQKAESC
+243 AQQLESL

-271 VVQEGAR
+271 TVEEGAR
-278 IAELANE
+278 IAEFANE
-285 HLMCIQDTVAVTN
+285 HLMSIQDTVAITN
-298 KQLQYLGEFCQQAS
+298 KQLQYLSEFCQQAS
-312 SFVRLV
+312 GFVRLV
-318 EGLST
+318 EGLSS
-323 KIQVLSLN
+323 KIQILSLN
-331 TAIEATKTS
+331 TAIEATKAS
-340 EQEQGLLAA
+340 EQELSLLAA

-378 ADVSSAVEPCD
+378 ADVASAVEPCD

-404 QFRVI
+404 QFRAI
-409 AQIAACTLKPIDL
+409 AQIAASSLKSIDL
-422 LQK
+422 

>member
-1 MTIATLNPNSETQP
+1 MTIATLDPNSETQP
-15 VDNQIQIEEILANVA
+15 VENEIQIEEILANVA
-30 VLKAV
+30 LIKAV
-35 FLSAKGPKVAQLQQK
+35 FQSAKGPKVAQLQQK

-65 PNDNDDNVQGAF
+65 PSDNDENVRGAF
-77 QIQREQLAAIDRQM
+77 QLQREQLAAIDRQM

-103 TVTGLRDILNA
+103 TVTALRDVLNA
-114 DRILIYRFE
+114 DRVLIYRFE
-123 EDNRSRAITEA
+123 EDNRSRAIAEA
-134 TQAGWTSLLNQSLP
+134 IQAGCTSLLNQSLP
-148 INLFVTTD
+148 INLFVTTGVGD
-156 GGDRQNLLKNL
+156 GQNSQSNL
-167 TEVLELT
+167 TEVLEPT

-198 QLWGFLVIHHCLA
+198 QPWGFLVIHHCLQ

-234 QWAEIVAPP
+234 RWAEIVAPP
-243 VQQLSSPPQKAESC
+243 AQQLESC
-257 DRSELLVPFQQVSQ
+257 DRSQLLVPLQQVSQ
-271 VVQEGAR
+271 AVQEGAR

-285 HLMCIQDTVAVTN
+285 HLMSIQDTVAITN

-312 SFVRLV
+312 GFVGLV

-331 TAIEATKTS
+331 TAIEATKAS
-340 EQEQGLLAA
+340 DREQGLLAA

-359 ARESTL
+359 ARDSTL

-378 ADVSSAVEPCD
+378 ADVASAIEPCD
-389 RQISAGL
+389 RQISTGL

-404 QFRVI
+404 QFKAI
-409 AQIAACTLKPIDL
+409 ADIAACTLKSMSKP
-422 LQK
+422 

>member
-1 MTIATLNPNSETQP
+1 MTIATLDQTQP

-35 FLSAKGPKVAQLQQK
+35 FQSAKGPKVAQLQQK

-65 PNDNDDNVQGAF
+65 PSDNDDNVRGAF
-77 QIQREQLAAIDRQM
+77 QLQREQLAAIARQM
-91 QQAKGQTALLEV
+91 QQAKGETALLEA
-103 TVTGLRDILNA
+103 TVTALRDILNA
-114 DRILIYRFE
+114 DRVLIFRFE
-123 EDNRSRAITEA
+123 EDNRSRAIAEA
-134 TQAGWTSLLNQSLP
+134 IQPGWTSLLNQSLP
-148 INLFVTTD
+148 INLFVTQPD
-156 GGDRQNLLKNL
+156 VSNP

-174 GRQQQFWQRFQVQA
+174 PRQQQFWQRFQVQA

-198 QLWGFLVIHHCLA
+198 QPWGLLLIQHCLA

-234 QWAEIVAPP
+234 YSAEIVAPS
-243 VQQLSSPPQKAESC
+243 VQHLSPPPQKAESC
-257 DRSELLVPFQQVSQ
+257 DRSQLLVPLQQVSQ
-271 VVQEGAR
+271 AVQEGVR
-278 IAELANE
+278 IAEQE
-285 HLMCIQDTVAVTN
+285 REYLMSIQDTVAFTN

-312 SFVRLV
+312 GFVRLV

-331 TAIEATKTS
+331 TAIEATKAS

-359 ARESTL
+359 ARESTV
-365 NIEEWFQELQVAA
+365 NIEECFQELQVAA
-378 ADVSSAVEPCD
+378 ADVVSAIEPCD

-396 ESIAQIQE
+396 ESIAQIHE
-404 QFRVI
+404 QFRAI
-409 AQIAACTLKPIDL
+409 ADIAACTLKSI
-422 LQK
+422 

>member
-1 MTIATLNPNSETQP
+1 MTIATLDPNSETQP
-15 VDNQIQIEEILANVA
+15 VENEIQIEEILANVA
-30 VLKAV
+30 LIKAV
-35 FLSAKGPKVAQLQQK
+35 FQSAKGPKVAQLQQK

-60 LAKDS
+60 LAQDS
-65 PNDNDDNVQGAF
+65 PSDNDENVRGAF
-77 QIQREQLAAIDRQM
+77 QLQREQLAAIDQQM
-91 QQAKGQTALLEV
+91 QQTKGQTALLEV
-103 TVTGLRDILNA
+103 TVTALRDVLNA
-114 DRILIYRFE
+114 DRVLIYRFE
-123 EDNRSRAITEA
+123 EDNRSRAIAEA
-134 TQAGWTSLLNQSLP
+134 IQAGWTSLLNQSLP
-148 INLFVTTD
+148 INLFVNKPDVGD
-156 GGDRQNLLKNL
+156 GQNSQGNL

-174 GRQQQFWQRFQVQA
+174 PRQQQFWQRFQVQA

-198 QLWGFLVIHHCLA
+198 QPWGFLVIHHCLQ

-234 QWAEIVAPP
+234 RWAEIVAPP
-243 VQQLSSPPQKAESC
+243 VQQQKAESG

-271 VVQEGAR
+271 AVQEGAR

-285 HLMCIQDTVAVTN
+285 HLMSIQDTVAITN

-312 SFVRLV
+312 GFIHLV

-331 TAIEATKTS
+331 TAIEATKAS
-340 EQEQGLLAA
+340 DRERGLLAA

-359 ARESTL
+359 ARDSTL

-378 ADVSSAVEPCD
+378 TDVASAIEPCD

-404 QFRVI
+404 QFKAI
-409 AQIAACTLKPIDL
+409 ADIAACSLQTISKP
-422 LQK
+422 

>member
-1 MTIATLNPNSETQP
+1 MTIATLDQTQP
-15 VDNQIQIEEILANVA
+15 VDNQIPIEEILANVA

-35 FLSAKGPKVAQLQQK
+35 FQSAKGPKVAQLQQK

-60 LAKDS
+60 LAQDS
-65 PNDNDDNVQGAF
+65 SSDNDDNVQRAF
-77 QIQREQLAAIDRQM
+77 QLQREQLAAIKQQM

-103 TVTGLRDILNA
+103 TATALRDVLNA
-114 DRILIYRFE
+114 DRVLIYRFE
-123 EDNRSRAITEA
+123 EDNRSRAIAEA
-134 TQAGWTSLLNQSLP
+134 IQAGWTSLLNQSLP

-156 GGDRQNLLKNL
+156 VSNGQHLLNNL

-174 GRQQQFWQRFQVQA
+174 PRQQQFWQRFQVQG

-198 QLWGFLVIHHCLA
+198 QPWGLLVIQNCLA

-234 QWAEIVAPP
+234 HSVEIVAPP
-243 VQQLSSPPQKAESC
+243 AQQLESF
-257 DRSELLVPFQQVSQ
+257 DRSQLLVPLQQVSES
-271 VVQEGAR
+271 VQEGAK
-278 IAELANE
+278 IAELE
-285 HLMCIQDTVAVTN
+285 REYLMSIQDTVAFTN

-312 SFVRLV
+312 SFVGLV
-318 EGLST
+318 EGLSS
-323 KIQVLSLN
+323 KIQILSLN
-331 TAIEATKTS
+331 TAIEATKAS
-340 EQEQGLLAA
+340 EQELSLLAA
-349 AEQVEILARQ
+349 AEQVETLARQ

-365 NIEEWFQELQVAA
+365 NIEEWFQELQVAT
-378 ADVSSAVEPCD
+378 ADVVSAIEPCD
-389 RQISAGL
+389 RQINAGL

-404 QFRVI
+404 QFRAI
-409 AQIAACTLKPIDL
+409 AHIVAACTLKSIDL

>member
-1 MTIATLNPNSETQP
+1 VTIATLDPNSETQP
-15 VDNQIQIEEILANVA
+15 VENEIQIEEILANVA
-30 VLKAV
+30 VIKAV
-35 FLSAKGPKVAQLQQK
+35 FQSAKGPKVAQLQQK

-65 PNDNDDNVQGAF
+65 PSDNDENVRGAF
-77 QIQREQLAAIDRQM
+77 QLQREQLAAIDRQM

-103 TVTGLRDILNA
+103 TVTALRDVLNA
-114 DRILIYRFE
+114 DRVLIYRFE
-123 EDNRSRAITEA
+123 EDNRSRAIAETI
-134 TQAGWTSLLNQSLP
+134 QAGWTSLLNQSLP
-148 INLFVTTD
+148 INLFVNKPDVGD
-156 GGDRQNLLKNL
+156 G

-174 GRQQQFWQRFQVQA
+174 PRQQQFWQRFQVQA

-198 QLWGFLVIHHCLA
+198 QPWGFLVIHHCLQ

-234 QWAEIVAPP
+234 RWAEIVAPP
-243 VQQLSSPPQKAESC
+243 AQQQKAESC

-271 VVQEGAR
+271 SVQAGAR
-278 IAELANE
+278 IAELAGE
-285 HLMCIQDTVAVTN
+285 HLMSIQDTVAITN
-298 KQLQYLGEFCQQAS
+298 KQLEYLGEFCQQAS
-312 SFVRLV
+312 GFIRLV
-318 EGLST
+318 EGLSS
-323 KIQVLSLN
+323 KIQILSLN
-331 TAIEATKTS
+331 TAIEATKAS
-340 EQEQGLLAA
+340 DQERGLLAA

-359 ARESTL
+359 ARDSTL

-378 ADVSSAVEPCD
+378 GDVASAIEPCD

-404 QFRVI
+404 QFRAI
-409 AQIAACTLKPIDL
+409 ADIAACSLQTISKP
-422 LQK
+422 